1 MDSLGQTPGSVF
13 FTAWS
18 HSYSLSEASF
28 SLSME
33 GKVCPPAW
41 RGAPTISRWLFETEC
56 RRFQQMASNYLRYAK
71 VLKGAFVSSN
81 LRGSCTWHDVSGMC
95 INVPMSAFIPSTV
108 SAMSF
113 ITDNCLWYEW
123 NFLEYCCNRAITNK
137 PITESRRKSY
147 AFLME
152 SRNKATIYIH
162 THFIE
167 KAMETLN

>member
-1 MDSLGQTPGSVF
+1 MDSLGQTPGSF
-13 FTAWS
+13 FFPLHDLILTHCLRPLSAW
-18 HSYSLSEASF
+18 AWR
-28 SLSME
+28 E

-41 RGAPTISRWLFETEC
+41 HKAQTISRWLFETEC

-81 LRGSCTWHDVSGMC
+81 LRGSCTWHNVSGMC

-113 ITDNCLWYEW
+113 IRDNCLWYEW

-147 AFLME
+147 AF
-152 SRNKATIYIH
+152 
-162 THFIE
+162 
-167 KAMETLN
+167 